1 MSRCEDCTSS
11 KNCKYHG
18 SSQLY
23 RKDDST
29 PVIALL
35 GQPNSGKS
43 TIFNMMT
50 GSHQHVGNWPGKTV
64 DQKEGECKWNGQ
76 RMILAD
82 LPGSYSLSAGSD
94 EEVITRDYIATGNAD
109 LVLVMADASQLK
121 RSLYMLADF
130 VGTKVPA
137 ILVLNMMDVA
147 RGQGIAI
154 DTAALSEKLG
164 IPVVPMSAIRK
175 KDYRGLYETI
185 ETSLVQKPVIAVE
198 TMETAKEKM
207 AYIDELLNGIITA
220 EKDAHSAFS
229 KFDRLALSPVWGK
242 LTAFSIILVIFLL
255 AMIFSGIISGTASAL
270 LTPLSGVLR
279 SGMEAIS
286 IHPLLISLI
295 CDVLINVLYFAL
307 MMASFVLGITLG
319 FNLMEET
326 GYMARISFL
335 FDHTM
340 SKVGL
345 QGKTIMPFFMGLGC
359 TIAGTTGTR
368 VVDNWGQRVLAIA
381 MSWAVP
387 CAATLSVVPT
397 IAIALFGSTGGFLVM
412 VAIFLFMFLMMWVVY
427 KVFGNSLAPKEE
439 RVGLIMELPPYH
451 KPAIKNTLY
460 VTFQRTLDIFLRA
473 LRVIS
478 LVSIVFFVLTYSSGS
493 SAENSILYKLGV
505 LIEPVT
511 KFFGMKWQAF
521 LAFCASAIS
530 KESLL
535 GVLNTL
541 YGTGG
546 SLVSSTFSAKVSGTA
561 TAGISEIL
569 YANFTK
575 AEGLAFI
582 FAISFNMPCV
592 SALAATA
599 RETHSVKWTAK
610 IGVFYTLAA
619 LLIACIV
626 YHVGLLIF

>member
-1 MSRCEDCTSS
+1 MSNCDACAS
-11 KNCKYHG
+11 KKSCGYHG
-18 SSQLY
+18 TSNLY
-23 RKDDST
+23 HKDENT

-43 TIFNMMT
+43 TIFNMIT

-64 DQKEGECKWNGQ
+64 DQKEGEFKWNGQ

-94 EEVITRDYIATGNAD
+94 EEIITRDYITSRNAD

-130 VGTKVPA
+130 VGTQVSSV
-137 ILVLNMMDVA
+137 LVLNMMDVA
-147 RGQGIAI
+147 KGQGISI
-154 DTAALSEKLG
+154 NTEKLSEKLG

-175 KDYRGLYETI
+175 KDYQILYKTI
-185 ETSLVQKPVIAVE
+185 EKSLIQKNVIKNN
-198 TMETAKEKM
+198 TLYTAKEKM
-207 AYIDELLNGIITA
+207 DFIDTLLDGVLETSKTA
-220 EKDAHSAFS
+220 QSAFT
-229 KFDRLALSPVWGK
+229 KFDLTALSPVKGK
-242 LTAFSIILVIFLL
+242 FIAFGIILGIFLL
-255 AMIFSGIISGTASAL
+255 SMIFAGIISGLGSAI
-270 LTPLSGVLR
+270 LTPTAAMLKTV
-279 SGMEAIS
+279 MERFS
-286 IHPLLISLI
+286 VHNLLISLI
-295 CDVLINVLYFAL
+295 CDVLVNVLYFAL

-326 GYMARISFL
+326 GYLARISFL

-368 VVDNWGQRVLAIA
+368 VIDNWGQRVLAIA

-397 IAIALFGSTGGFLVM
+397 IAIALFGSNGGFLVI
-412 VAIFLFMFLMMWVVY
+412 VSIFLFMFLMMWAVY
-427 KVFGNSLAPKEE
+427 KIFGNSLSPKEE

-451 KPAIKNTLY
+451 KPDFRNILY
-460 VTFQRTLDIFLRA
+460 VTFQRTFDIFCRA

-478 LVSIVFFVLTYSSGS
+478 IVSIVFFALTYGFGG
-493 SAENSILYKLGV
+493 SAENSILYKIGV
-505 LIEPVT
+505 VIEPVT
-511 KFFGMKWQAF
+511 IFFGLKWQAF

-541 YGTGG
+541 YGAGG
-546 SLVSSTFSAKVSGTA
+546 SLVSSTFGAKA
-561 TAGISEIL
+561 AGNAADISQIL
-569 YANFTK
+569 SANFTK

-610 IGVFYTLAA
+610 TGVFYTAAA
-619 LLIACIV
+619 LIVSCIV
-626 YHVGLLIF
+626 YHIGLLVF